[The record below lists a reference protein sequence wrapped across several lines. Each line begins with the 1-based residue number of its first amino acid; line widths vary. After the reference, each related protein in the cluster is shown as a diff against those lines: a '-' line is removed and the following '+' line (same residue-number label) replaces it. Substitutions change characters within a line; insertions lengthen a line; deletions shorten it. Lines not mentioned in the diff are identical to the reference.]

1 MQICIFYCLNYTQ
14 LNTTNL
20 LILSSQCT
28 FCYIF
33 SHSITEICVCP
44 SSCPAVGIQTTDP
57 ETHQQNTPT
66 SLVIISHLN
75 SVERFSYSYFYSC
88 TSSFRSF

>member
-1 MQICIFYCLNYTQ
+1 MKLACRKLR
-14 LNTTNL
+14 
-20 LILSSQCT
+20 
-28 FCYIF
+28 
-33 SHSITEICVCP
+33 
-44 SSCPAVGIQTTDP
+44 TTDP